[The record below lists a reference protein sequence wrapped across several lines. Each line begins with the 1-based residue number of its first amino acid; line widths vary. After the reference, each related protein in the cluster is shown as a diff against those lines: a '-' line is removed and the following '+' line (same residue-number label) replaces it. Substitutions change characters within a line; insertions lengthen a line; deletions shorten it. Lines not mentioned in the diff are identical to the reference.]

1 MTKGYRPSSTSKS
14 ATSRTSA
21 DDTIIDISEV
31 KNQAENFI
39 EKNKT
44 LLTVIIGGILLVVG
58 VYLAY
63 KYLYIESDNK
73 AALEQMYQAELLFEK
88 DSFEMA
94 LNNPGGG
101 FSGFKEIAENFGH
114 TPAGNLAKY
123 YAGVCALKLGNYDE
137 AKSYFE
143 DFDGKG
149 EVMPIL
155 KYNALGD
162 VNANLLDNEEAI
174 KNYEKAISVRQNDFL
189 TPVILKKLGI
199 LKESLGDTEG
209 ALKAYQEIK
218 EKYLGSPDGVT
229 IERYIINLKPELHQ

>member
-1 MTKGYRPSSTSKS
+1 MTKGYRTSAGSKS
-14 ATSRTSA
+14 ATSKSSS
-21 DDTIIDISEV
+21 DDTILDISAV
-31 KNQAENFI
+31 KNQAESFFVKNRSFLTIGFI
-39 EKNKT
+39 A
-44 LLTVIIGGILLVVG
+44 LIVLVGG
-58 VYLAY
+58 YLGY
-63 KYLYIESDNK
+63 KYLYVDADHK
-73 AALEQMYQAELLFEK
+73 AALEQMYQAEMLFEK

-123 YAGVCALKLGNYDE
+123 YAGICELKLGNYDA
-137 AKSYFE
+137 AKSYIE

-162 VNANLLDNEEAI
+162 ITANLLDYEAAI
-174 KNYEKAISVRQNDFL
+174 KHYEKAISVRKNDFL
-189 TPVILKKLGI
+189 TPWILKKLGI

-209 ALKAYQEIK
+209 ALKAYNEIK
-218 EKYLGSPDGVT
+218 ENYLGAPDGVN
-229 IERYIINLKPELHQ
+229 IERYILNLKPELH